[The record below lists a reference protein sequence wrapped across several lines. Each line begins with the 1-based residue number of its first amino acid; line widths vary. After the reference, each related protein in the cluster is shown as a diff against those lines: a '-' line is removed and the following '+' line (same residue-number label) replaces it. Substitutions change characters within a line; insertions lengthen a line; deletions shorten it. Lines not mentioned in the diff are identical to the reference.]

1 MEYTVDK
8 SDLQTSL
15 EKTIEELELNV
26 QQYVPFEPPIKLFSI
41 ASFCC

>member
-15 EKTIEELELNV
+15 EKKIEELELNV
-26 QQYVPFEPPIKLFSI
+26 QEYVEHCLTYHNQQY
-41 ASFCC
+41 